1 MPKAEFPFLAD
12 WLAVSL
18 RWLAVVGASVALAH
32 NDGLNIFSWI
42 VLAALL
48 GWNIFITVLA
58 LFNRRLKYHRLL
70 NVISDGVLSALLFV
84 SSGGISGP
92 AIWISVLALFSAA
105 IYYEW
110 RGIIIVGTLFIA
122 FEVLWTIGASP
133 STAWTMYAY
142 PTLLNIVLGVIAGL
156 VAKQLLKGVRNNYQ
170 INVQQRQESD
180 NTIKR
185 HERDQMRAMYQLME
199 TISENLNYKVVLD
212 SAIGLSSVALG
223 LPENHSHLVGAVLLN
238 GAEGLEV
245 GAARGFT
252 QADMRQVF
260 PGKNGLLA
268 DLFRTADY
276 QLSNSPS
283 SDPELSQLAC
293 LHHCRSMLVI
303 PLRRAL
309 SNYGVMLYA
318 DPDPNFFTQE
328 RIEILEMVG
337 RQAAIAIQNARL
349 YHDLEL
355 EKDHI
360 VEVQDEARK
369 KLARDLHDGPTQ
381 TIAAIAMRLSVIR
394 RMVNQDPHEAD
405 SELEII
411 EEMAR
416 RTTKEI
422 RHMLFTLRPLVLETE
437 GLISSINAI
446 AQKNKDTYQQNVV
459 VDVDPTIAMQLE
471 SANQTVIFYIIEEAV
486 TNARKHAQAD
496 AITIRLQPTRASDIA
511 LLEIVD
517 NGVGFDLDQVN
528 SAYQNRGSLGMV
540 NLRER
545 SDLINGYLNVITS
558 PGKGT
563 RVQVYIPLTDA
574 AVERM
579 QKGRVPLK
587 ST

>member
-18 RWLAVVGASVALAH
+18 RWLAVVGASVALSL
-32 NDGLNIFSWI
+32 NDGLNYFSGVI
-42 VLAALL
+42 LAALL

-58 LFNRRLKYHRLL
+58 LFNRRLKFHRLF
-70 NVISDGVLSALLFV
+70 NVITDGVLSALLFIA
-84 SSGGISGP
+84 SGGISGP

-110 RGIIIVGTLFIA
+110 RGILIVGIVFIA
-122 FEVLWTIGASP
+122 FEIVWTIGTSP
-133 STAWTMYAY
+133 ATAWTMYAY
-142 PTLLNIVLGVIAGL
+142 PTLLNIILAVITGL
-156 VAKQLLKGVRNNYQ
+156 TAKHLLKGVRRNYQ
-170 INVQQRQESD
+170 INIQQRQESD

-185 HERDQMRAMYQLME
+185 QERDQMRAMYQLME

-223 LPENHSHLVGAVLLN
+223 LSENHSHLVGAVLLN
-238 GAEGLEV
+238 GAQGLEV

-252 QADMRQVF
+252 QADMRQIF
-260 PGKNGLLA
+260 PGKDGVLA
-268 DLFRTADY
+268 AMLQSADY
-276 QLSNSPS
+276 QLSDNPS

-293 LHHCRSMLVI
+293 LHHCRSMLVM

-309 SNYGVMLYA
+309 SNYGVLLFA
-318 DPDPNFFTQE
+318 DPSPDFFTQE

-394 RMVNQDPHEAD
+394 RMVQQDPQEAD
-405 SELEII
+405 EELGHV
-411 EEMAR
+411 EELAR
-416 RTTKEI
+416 QTSKEI

-437 GLISSINAI
+437 GLISSFNAI
-446 AQKNKDTYQQNVV
+446 AQKNKDTFQQNVV
-459 VDVDPTIAMQLE
+459 IDVDPDVALQVE
-471 SANQTVIFYIIEEAV
+471 SADQTVIFFLVEEAV
-486 TNARKHAQAD
+486 TNARKHAKAD
-496 AITIRLQPTRASDIA
+496 TITVRLKPTRASDIA

-517 NGVGFDLDQVN
+517 NGIGFDLDQVN
-528 SAYQNRGSLGMV
+528 TAYQNRGSLGMV

-579 QKGRVPLK
+579 QKGKVPLK
-587 ST
+587 PT

>member
-18 RWLAVVGASVALAH
+18 RWLAVVGASVALSL
-32 NDGLNIFSWI
+32 NDGLNYFSGVI
-42 VLAALL
+42 LAALL

-58 LFNRRLKYHRLL
+58 LFNRRLKFHRLF
-70 NVISDGVLSALLFV
+70 NVITDGVLSALLFIA
-84 SSGGISGP
+84 SGGISGP

-110 RGIIIVGTLFIA
+110 RGILIVGIVFIA
-122 FEVLWTIGASP
+122 FEIIWTIGASP
-133 STAWTMYAY
+133 ATAWTMYAY
-142 PTLLNIVLGVIAGL
+142 PTLLNIILAVITGL
-156 VAKQLLKGVRNNYQ
+156 TAKHLLKGVRRNYQ
-170 INVQQRQESD
+170 INIQQRQESD

-185 HERDQMRAMYQLME
+185 QERDQMRAMYQLME

-223 LPENHSHLVGAVLLN
+223 LSENHSHLVGAVLLN
-238 GAEGLEV
+238 GAQGLEV

-252 QADMRQVF
+252 QADMRQIF
-260 PGKNGLLA
+260 PGKDGVLA
-268 DLFRTADY
+268 AMLQSADY
-276 QLSNSPS
+276 QLSDNPS

-293 LHHCRSMLVI
+293 LHHCRSMLVM

-309 SNYGVMLYA
+309 SNYGVLLFA
-318 DPDPNFFTQE
+318 DPSPDFFTQE

-394 RMVNQDPHEAD
+394 RMVQQDPQEAD
-405 SELEII
+405 EELGHV
-411 EEMAR
+411 EELAR
-416 RTTKEI
+416 QTSKEI

-437 GLISSINAI
+437 GLISSFNAI
-446 AQKNKDTYQQNVV
+446 AQKNKDTFQQNVV
-459 VDVDPTIAMQLE
+459 IDVDPDVALQVE
-471 SANQTVIFYIIEEAV
+471 SADQTVIFFLVEEAV
-486 TNARKHAQAD
+486 TNARKHAKAD
-496 AITIRLQPTRASDIA
+496 TITVRLKPTRASDIA

-517 NGVGFDLDQVN
+517 NGIGFDLDQVN
-528 SAYQNRGSLGMV
+528 TAYQNRGSLGMV

-579 QKGRVPLK
+579 QKGKVPLK
-587 ST
+587 PT